1 VIRRRGQHLLRA
13 ASSLPQEDATTS
25 RAWQGRRAETRRR
38 CRVIAAACA
47 AACGTHV
54 EEDEGCR
61 QQDSSG
67 VRPGQV
73 CAFIAWTTMEACV
86 YYLQIPCWQR
96 IGLLITLGNPP
107 SGRIF
112 LKLQWFERLD
122 FGGQHI
128 ANHCSF
134 MCFPKSPKH
143 TGNTLPPEAMGRPA
157 RPAPGLGE
165 QRT

>member
-1 VIRRRGQHLLRA
+1 VPAARQLGSQTRAGLRIHRMDYYGGVCLLLA
-13 ASSLPQEDATTS
+13 NALLFFKPLDPIFF
-25 RAWQGRRAETRRR
+25 TR
-38 CRVIAAACA
+38 
-47 AACGTHV
+47 
-54 EEDEGCR
+54 
-61 QQDSSG
+61 
-67 VRPGQV
+67 
-73 CAFIAWTTMEACV
+73 
-86 YYLQIPCWQR
+86 PCWQR